1 MHLLVSHA
9 KKSSSKK
16 EILNLIEGKKNM
28 TANVTTA
35 GLTMG
40 DADIL
45 IRQKTRAPNKMDL
58 YVLTAESSSRP
69 DVAFINEK
77 NGFLPEPF
85 EDWQTKFMTE
95 SMARLSKEFNIDVGF
110 TLTPDLVDLPLIAT
124 SEKNRSALSGVGGRE
139 NFYDGKWLIMTLG
152 VGKGVT
158 PDGQFVPGPHTEDSM
173 RGWKSIWLHE
183 LGHAVGL
190 EHPWDRRTADENTS
204 QHDDDFDVASRDDA
218 YAPTL
223 MGYKTIPVVWDEW
236 YRPIDL
242 YTLANIWG
250 VAGTTDTISNY
261 FQREKVSAVESET
274 TPLEFT
280 YNLDGTTTI
289 TKAKLL
295 LTATGTN
302 TANSFLNTYA
312 DEVIDGSGGV
322 DQFLINVSSD
332 KVNLSTLTDGSLQL
346 TYTGGS
352 VGGLDKLS
360 SVERLVFSD
369 TKKAFDITGSAGQTA
384 KVIVAIMGPAG
395 LSNKG
400 NIGLGLQLFDSG
412 QSIATICDL
421 ALNAV
426 GATTNQQVV
435 DLLFT
440 NLFGV
445 APKASESKVYVDVL
459 NAGLDTTGSLAAA
472 AAELTDDLGVLDLVG
487 LAETGIEFI

>member
-1 MHLLVSHA
+1 
-9 KKSSSKK
+9 
-16 EILNLIEGKKNM
+16 M

-110 TLTPDLVDLPLIAT
+110 TLTPDLVDLPIIAT

-190 EHPWDRRTADENTS
+190 EHPWDRRTADKNTS

-223 MGYKTIPVVWDEW
+223 MGYKSIPLIWDEW

-242 YTLANIWG
+242 YALANIWG
-250 VAGTTDTISNY
+250 AAGTTDTISNY

-280 YNLDGTTTI
+280 YNPDGTTTV

-295 LTATGTN
+295 LTATGNN

-332 KVNLSTLTDGSLQL
+332 KVNLSTLTDGSFQI
-346 TYTGGS
+346 TYSGGS

-369 TKKAFDITGSAGQTA
+369 TKKAFDLSGSAGQTA
-384 KVIVAIMGPAG
+384 KTIAAVLGVAG
-395 LSNKG
+395 LSNKEYMG
-400 NIGLGLQLFDSG
+400 VGLQLFDAG
-412 QSIATICDL
+412 QSLDKVCEAALKAVGVTTNEAAVNL
-421 ALNAV
+421 LYKNLYGESPSTELAKPYVEALNA
-426 GATTNQQVV
+426 GQYTQG
-435 DLLFT
+435 F
-440 NLFGV
+440 
-445 APKASESKVYVDVL
+445 
-459 NAGLDTTGSLAAA
+459 LAAA
-472 AAELTDDLGVLDLVG
+472 AAELTDDLGVINLVG
-487 LAETGIEFI
+487 LAETGIEYT